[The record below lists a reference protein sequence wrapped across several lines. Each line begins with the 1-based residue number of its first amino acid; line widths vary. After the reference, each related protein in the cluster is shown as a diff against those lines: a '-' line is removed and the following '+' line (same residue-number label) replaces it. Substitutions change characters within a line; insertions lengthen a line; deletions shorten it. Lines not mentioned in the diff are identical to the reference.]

1 MAIFHLIL
9 LLSRALRLYKPLVWN
24 KLVVL
29 TRNVA
34 TDGSFPSGPSPI
46 ASIIAKHLRACSP
59 FLSKAYYSPRH
70 TTTLSELRVCSGR
83 RQIFSE
89 HTAVKEFKH
98 EFYISSMAIQRTLPS
113 ILTNICSCRTKFRSA
128 VRFLCL
134 LRQQIWGLVYETEV
148 AIRFVKIRSS

>member
-9 LLSRALRLYKPLVWN
+9 LLSRASRLYKPLVWN

-70 TTTLSELRVCSGR
+70 TTTLSKLRVYLGR
-83 RQIFSE
+83 RQIFFD
-89 HTAVKEFKH
+89 HTAVEEFKE
-98 EFYISSMAIQRTLPS
+98 EFYISSMAIQRALPS
-113 ILTNICSCRTKFRSA
+113 ISIKICSCRTNFRLA
-128 VRFLCL
+128 VQLFCL
-134 LRQQIWGLVYETEV
+134 LRRQI
-148 AIRFVKIRSS
+148 